1 MGDSR
6 RDGGLADGLRCRRR
20 TRILI
25 HQPGGILAECS
36 GDRFPH
42 QTGVRQR
49 RKGER
54 WQIGRV
60 APAIAARGIRQRRGR
75 LGTVETAGQGVR
87 RVLTHPTM
95 VPRTANPREWET
107 VL

>member
-6 RDGGLADGLRCRRR
+6 RDGGLADALRCWRR

-25 HQPGGILAECS
+25 YQPGGILAECS

-54 WQIGRV
+54 WQIGSV
-60 APAIAARGIRQRRGR
+60 APAIAA
-75 LGTVETAGQGVR
+75 
-87 RVLTHPTM
+87 
-95 VPRTANPREWET
+95 
-107 VL
+107 